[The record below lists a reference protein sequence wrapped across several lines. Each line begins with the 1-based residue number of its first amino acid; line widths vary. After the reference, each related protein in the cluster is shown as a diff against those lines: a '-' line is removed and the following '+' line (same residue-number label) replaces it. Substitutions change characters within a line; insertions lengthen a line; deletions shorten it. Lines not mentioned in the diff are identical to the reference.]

1 MDSAT
6 SELISILNRL
16 PIPARTWVESLSWEN
31 RRYVLSLCH
40 LLCAASPQAQA
51 EFLDTYTADGLITK
65 IIESHH
71 IKRKVQFHLKRFQR
85 LTLLSADTVLSEDT
99 VRDYI
104 RQFYIHSSQDLRRQ
118 PDIFL
123 ESALKLVISSEDKD
137 NILNYIL
144 GFEVIKMLFSM
155 SWLQHEKLYRL
166 QHNQEDFFNQY
177 IKPIQYAHRL
187 NQVIVPKDQNLFFAR
202 RDYFV
207 QRPTISEKK
216 LLELAMVTFTAEV
229 TTQFGF
235 AIVRHPNW
243 LVFDY
248 NYIFCDE
255 VDPVFADPNEWRN

>member
-6 SELISILNRL
+6 SELISILNQL
-16 PIPARTWVESLSWEN
+16 PIPARSWVESLSWEN
-31 RRYVLSLCH
+31 RRYLLSLCH
-40 LLCAASPQAQA
+40 LLCAASSQAQA

-85 LTLLSADTVLSEDT
+85 LTLLSEDT

-104 RQFYIHSSQDLRRQ
+104 RQFYIHSAQDLRRQ

-166 QHNQEDFFNQY
+166 QRNQEDFFNQY
-177 IKPIQYAHRL
+177 IKPIQHAHRL
-187 NQVIVPKDQNLFFAR
+187 NQVIVPKDQKLFFAR

-207 QRPTISEKK
+207 QMPNIAEKK
-216 LLELAMVTFTAEV
+216 LLELAMATFTAEV
-229 TTQFGF
+229 TIQFGF

-248 NYIFCDE
+248 HYIFCDE
-255 VDPVFADPNEWRN
+255 IDPVFVDPS